1 MKLKL
6 STMAAALAAA
16 LLLSSCAQTTSSG
29 AMTGQRSQLMLVSSE
44 TLNAQAAEAYDEVIA
59 EAKNEGAL
67 NNNSSQVSRVK
78 KVANRLISAA
88 PYFREDCQDWDWEVN
103 VITSDTVNAWCM
115 PGGKIAVY
123 TGLIDS
129 LDLTDDE
136 LAVVVGHEM
145 AHALREH
152 SREQASQNTI
162 KQGALFVAQLF
173 GANSAAV
180 SLGSTLADLGLMLPF
195 SREHETEAD
204 EVGLELCYRA
214 GFDVDAGPEIWRK
227 MEELGGGEVPE
238 ILSTHPSSSSRIANL
253 EKMASDLK
261 TFHAIQD

>member
-16 LLLSSCAQTTSSG
+16 ALLSSCAQTTSLG
-29 AMTGQRSQLMLVSSE
+29 AMSGQRSQLMLVSSD
-44 TLNAQAAEAYDEVIA
+44 TLNAQAAQAYDEVIA
-59 EAKNEGAL
+59 KAGSEGTL
-67 NNNSSQVSRVK
+67 NVDRYEVSRVK
-78 KVANRLISAA
+78 EIAGRLIEAA
-88 PYFREDCQDWDWEVN
+88 PYFRADCQDWDWEVN
-103 VITSDTVNAWCM
+103 VITSDSVNAWCM

-129 LDLTDDE
+129 LDPSDDE

-162 KQGALFVAQLF
+162 KQGALLIAQLF
-173 GANSAAV
+173 GASSAAL
-180 SLGSTLADLGLMLPF
+180 SLGGTLADLGLMLPF

-214 GFDVDAGPEIWRK
+214 GYDVDAGPEVWRK
-227 MEELGGGEVPE
+227 MERLGNGEVPE

-253 EKMASDLK
+253 EKTASDLK
-261 TFHAIQD
+261 TFNGRGN